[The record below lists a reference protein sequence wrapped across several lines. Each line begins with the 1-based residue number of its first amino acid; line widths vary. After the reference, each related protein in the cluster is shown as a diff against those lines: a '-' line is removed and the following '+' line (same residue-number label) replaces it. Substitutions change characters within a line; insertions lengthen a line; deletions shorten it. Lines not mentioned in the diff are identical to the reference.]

1 MITVTRRAI
10 LAGGSAAILAGA
22 APALAR
28 SRTEADVAI
37 IGAGLAGLHAAR
49 LCEAAG
55 LAVVVIEAERRV
67 GGRLHTLRDLPG
79 APEAGGIQVGAGY
92 ARLRQIAAESGID
105 LPTGVGA
112 GAGIADA
119 PGNLYAVNG
128 AIATPGEWPTSRGNR
143 LPASERGVEPA
154 AMLRHYARAFPRLE
168 TPSAWLDAP
177 PDADI
182 PVLAT
187 LRNAGAS
194 DEALRL
200 IAANFNGNSLAT
212 MSQLNLS
219 RTFAIFAS
227 QPGPIATIAGG
238 SQRLPEAMAA
248 TLRREVRLGAMVQG
262 LREEPDGVTL
272 QLAGGTLRAAHA
284 ICTIPFAALRHI
296 PLETPLP
303 PAAARMIAELPYTR
317 ASFAYIAASE
327 PFWQSDGLPHTL
339 WTDDPLIG
347 RVFVLGSDPPM
358 LKLWTTGAGSDLVDR
373 MAQEDAAR
381 LIVQRIETMRPS
393 ASGKLKMLRLYSWQ
407 RNANARGI
415 YHHIGNGM
423 TADLAAT
430 TRHRGKRLHFA
441 GEHLGRGTS
450 GMEAALES
458 AEAAAEAVL
467 LRS

>member
-10 LAGGSAAILAGA
+10 LAGGSAAILVGA

-55 LAVVVIEAERRV
+55 LSVVVIEAERRV

-79 APEAGGIQVGAGY
+79 APEAGGIQVGPGY
-92 ARLRQIAAESGID
+92 ARLRRIAGESGID
-105 LPTGVGA
+105 LPTGAGA

-128 AIATPGEWPTSRGNR
+128 AIATPGEWPTSPGNR
-143 LPASERGVEPA
+143 LPDAERGVEPA
-154 AMLRHYARAFPRLE
+154 TMLRHYARAFPRLAS
-168 TPSAWLDAP
+168 PSAWLDAL
-177 PDADI
+177 PDTDI
-182 PVLAT
+182 PVLAA

-200 IAANFNGNSLAT
+200 VAANFNGNSLAT
-212 MSQLNLS
+212 MSQLNLA

-248 TLRREVRLGAMVQG
+248 SLRREVRLGEMVQG

-272 QLAGGTLRAAHA
+272 QLAGGTMRAAHA

-296 PLETPLP
+296 PLETTLP

-327 PFWQSDGLPHTL
+327 PFWQADGLPLTL

-358 LKLWTTGAGSDLVDR
+358 LKLWTTGAGADLLDR
-373 MAQEDAAR
+373 MAHDDAAR
-381 LIVQRIETMRPS
+381 LIVQRIEAMRPS
-393 ASGKLKMLRLYSWQ
+393 ATGKLRVLRLYSWQ
-407 RNANARGI
+407 RNASARGI

-423 TADLAAT
+423 AADLAAT
-430 TRHRGKRLHFA
+430 TSHRGKRLHFA
-441 GEHLGRGTS
+441 GEHLGRAAS

-458 AEAAAEAVL
+458 AEAAAETVIA
-467 LRS
+467 RA